1 MPKRTNE
8 YQKLVL
14 AINQLLASSN
24 VKITESAMLYDP
36 VSDQDREIDILIE
49 DTSGPYSFKV
59 GIECTAKSRSIGVPV
74 MEQLINKHKNV
85 GIHKTVIVSKSG
97 FAVSAQKFAKKNQ
110 IDAISFGQALS
121 QSWPSFLNKV
131 KNVQLI
137 LHSTTIDDIGF
148 NVTFLESADKVEYS
162 LESTVLADTNDNVLI
177 SNFVYDLISSG
188 STKNI
193 KESRLIDG
201 EKTENGS
208 KHHQEWSFEN
218 EIIIADKHGVKAKCS
233 KLSANYTIVRLA
245 SPQQLNYEEFNKK
258 PAIYG
263 TSNNLGENKDTSI
276 TVTATGNDD
285 GVSMAFNIN
294 SRSGLNFR

>member
-14 AINQLLASSN
+14 AINQHLASSDAK
-24 VKITESAMLYDP
+24 VTESKMLYDP
-36 VSDQDREIDILIE
+36 ISEQDREIDILIE
-49 DTSGPYSFKV
+49 DNSGPYTFRI
-59 GIECTAKSRSIGVPV
+59 GIECTAKSRPIGVPAL
-74 MEQLINKHKNV
+74 EQLISKHKNV

-121 QSWPSFLNKV
+121 QSWPSFLDKV
-131 KNVQLI
+131 KDVQLV

-162 LESTVLADTNDNVLI
+162 LESTVLTETKDKVLI

-188 STKNI
+188 STRNI
-193 KESRLIDG
+193 KESKLIDG
-201 EKTENGS
+201 EKTKNSS
-208 KHHQEWSFEN
+208 KHYHEWCFEN
-218 EIIIADKHGVKAKCS
+218 EIIITDKNGIKAKCS
-233 KLSANYTIVRLA
+233 KLSANYTIVRSA
-245 SPQQLNYEEFNKK
+245 SPQQLNYEEFNEN
-258 PAIYG
+258 PVVYG

-285 GVSMAFNIN
+285 GVSMAFNIS
-294 SRSGLNFR
+294 SRSGLNLR

>member
-1 MPKRTNE
+1 MPKRTNK

-14 AINQLLASSN
+14 AINQHLASSEAK
-24 VKITESAMLYDP
+24 VTESKMLYDP
-36 VSDQDREIDILIE
+36 ISEQDREVDILIE
-49 DTSGPYSFKV
+49 DNSGPYTFRI
-59 GIECTAKSRSIGVPV
+59 GIECTAKSRPIGVQAL
-74 MEQLINKHKNV
+74 EQLISKHKNI
-85 GIHKTVIVSKSG
+85 GIHKTVIVSRSG

-131 KNVQLI
+131 KDVQLV

-162 LESTVLADTNDNVLI
+162 LESTVLTETNDNVLI

-188 STKNI
+188 STTKI
-193 KESRLIDG
+193 KESKLIDG
-201 EKTENGS
+201 EETKNSS
-208 KHHQEWSFEN
+208 KHYQEWLFER
-218 EIIIADKHGVKAKCS
+218 EIIITDKNGIKAKCS
-233 KLSANYTIVRLA
+233 KLSANYTIVRSA
-245 SPQQLNYEEFNKK
+245 SPQQLNYEEFNEK
-258 PAIYG
+258 PVIYG

-285 GVSMAFNIN
+285 GISMAFNIN
-294 SRSGLNFR
+294 SRSGLNLR